1 MITLKRSLAALAVVT
16 LTMAGPVFAAC
27 GDGEEEGPPPAESP
41 EATAPAGE
49 TPSGGIDISGIP
61 ELEDRT
67 LDVGSDI
74 AYAPIEFLEGDTPK
88 GLDIDLATAL
98 AEALGVEVE
107 FHNTG
112 FDAIIPSL
120 QGSRFDV
127 IMSAMT
133 VTDERKEQIDFIE
146 YANVGVGIVVAKGNP
161 EGIERVDDLCG
172 RTVAVQEGTIQ
183 VDILEA
189 QDQACREAGQQ
200 GIDILRF
207 GTDPEA
213 VDQVKAGRAVAVL
226 NDFPVAFVAAQE
238 NPDTLEVLDTQIDP
252 APYGIGLR
260 KDSAALKA
268 ALEEALDRIKADGT
282 YQRIFEAWNMES
294 AVLD

>member
-1 MITLKRSLAALAVVT
+1 MLGSTRRLAALA
-16 LTMAGPVFAAC
+16 LATMALAGLAFAAC
-27 GDGEEEGPPPAESP
+27 GGEEETP
-41 EATAPAGE
+41 EASPTAAPTGPAGE
-49 TPSGGIDISGIP
+49 TPAGGIDISGIP
-61 ELEDRT
+61 ELEDGT

-74 AYAPIEFLEGDTPK
+74 AYAPIEFFEGNTPA
-88 GLDIDLATAL
+88 GLDIDLAKAI
-98 AEALGVEVE
+98 AEVLGVDVE

-120 QGSRFDV
+120 LGNRFDV

-133 VTDERKEQIDFIE
+133 VTDERKRQIDFIE

-161 EGIERVDDLCG
+161 EGIEGLEDLCG

-183 VDILEA
+183 VEILVS
-189 QDQACREAGQQ
+189 QDQACRDAGQQ
-200 GIDILRF
+200 GIEILRF

-260 KDSAALKA
+260 KESTALKDA
-268 ALEEALDRIKADGT
+268 IERALEQLKANGT
-282 YQRIFEAWNMES
+282 YQEIFAKWNMES

>member
-1 MITLKRSLAALAVVT
+1 MLIPNRRLAAFVVGAVALAG
-16 LTMAGPVFAAC
+16 LALAAC
-27 GDGEEEGPPPAESP
+27 GGEEEEAPGGTPTAP
-41 EATAPAGE
+41 ATAPAGE
-49 TPSGGIDISGIP
+49 TPAGGIDISGIP

-74 AYAPIEFLEGDTPK
+74 AYAPIEFYEGDTPK

-98 AEALGVEVE
+98 ADVLGVDVE

-120 QGSRFDV
+120 LGNRFDV

-133 VTDERKEQIDFIE
+133 VTDERKQQIDFVE

-161 EGIERVDDLCG
+161 EGIETVEDLCG

-183 VDILEA
+183 VDILVA
-189 QDQACREAGQQ
+189 QDQACRNAGQQ
-200 GIDILRF
+200 GIEILRF

-260 KDSAALKA
+260 KESTALKA
-268 ALEEALDRIKADGT
+268 ALEQALEQLKADGT
-282 YQRIFEAWNMES
+282 YRRIFETWNMES
-294 AVLD
+294 AMLD

>member
-1 MITLKRSLAALAVVT
+1 VFTSTRGLLALAVAAIT
-16 LTMAGPVFAAC
+16 LAGMALGAC
-27 GDGEEEGPPPAESP
+27 GDEEEKGGETPPATS
-41 EATAPAGE
+41 TAPAAE
-49 TPSGGIDISGIP
+49 TPAGGIDISEVP
-61 ELEDRT
+61 ELEDGT

-74 AYAPIEFLEGDTPK
+74 AYAPIEFFEDDTPA
-88 GLDIDLATAL
+88 GLDIDLAKAI
-98 AEALGVEVE
+98 ADVLGVDVE

-120 QGSRFDV
+120 QGKRFDV

-133 VTDERKEQIDFIE
+133 VTDERKQQVDFVE

-161 EGIERVDDLCG
+161 EGIQSVEDLCG

-183 VDILEA
+183 VEILVS
-189 QDQACREAGQQ
+189 QDQACRDAGQQ
-200 GIDILRF
+200 GIEILRF

-260 KDSAALKA
+260 KESTALKRA
-268 ALEEALDRIKADGT
+268 IEQALERLKADGT
-282 YQRIFEAWNMES
+282 YREIFAKWNME
-294 AVLD
+294 AAALD

>member
-1 MITLKRSLAALAVVT
+1 MLALTRRLAALAIAMVAVT
-16 LTMAGPVFAAC
+16 GLTFAAC
-27 GDGEEEGPPPAESP
+27 GDEEEAP
-41 EATAPAGE
+41 EASPTAAPTAPAGE
-49 TPSGGIDISGIP
+49 TPSGAIDISGIP
-61 ELEDRT
+61 ELEDGT

-74 AYAPIEFLEGDTPK
+74 AYAPIEFFEGDTPA
-88 GLDIDLATAL
+88 GLDIDLAKAI
-98 AEALGVEVE
+98 ADVLGVGVE

-120 QGSRFDV
+120 LGNRFDV

-133 VTDERKEQIDFIE
+133 VTDERKQQIDFVE
-146 YANVGVGIVVAKGNP
+146 YASVGVGIVVAKGNP
-161 EGIERVDDLCG
+161 EGIETVEDLCG

-183 VDILEA
+183 VEILVA
-189 QDQACREAGQQ
+189 QDQACRDAGQP
-200 GIDILRF
+200 GIEILRF

-260 KDSAALKA
+260 KESTALKKA
-268 ALEEALDRIKADGT
+268 IEQALDQLKADGT
-282 YQRIFEAWNMES
+282 YQDIFAKWNMES

>member
-1 MITLKRSLAALAVVT
+1 MLVTTRRLAALAFAAMA
-16 LTMAGPVFAAC
+16 LAGPAFAAC
-27 GDGEEEGPPPAESP
+27 GGGEEEARETPTVA
-41 EATAPAGE
+41 ATAPAGE
-49 TPSGGIDISGIP
+49 TPAGGIDISGIP
-61 ELEDRT
+61 ELEDGV

-74 AYAPIEFLEGDTPK
+74 AYAPIEFFDGDTPA
-88 GLDIDLATAL
+88 GLDIDLAKAI
-98 AEALGVEVE
+98 AEALGVDVE

-120 QGSRFDV
+120 LGNRFDV

-133 VTDERKEQIDFIE
+133 VTDERKQQIDFVE

-161 EGIERVDDLCG
+161 EGIASVEDLCG

-183 VDILEA
+183 VDILVS
-189 QDQACREAGQQ
+189 QDQACRDAGKQ

-260 KDSAALKA
+260 KDSTALKEA
-268 ALEEALDRIKADGT
+268 IAQALEQLKADGT
-282 YQRIFEAWNMES
+282 YLEIFTKWNMES
-294 AVLD
+294 AALD

>member
-1 MITLKRSLAALAVVT
+1 MLALTRRLAALAIAMVAVT
-16 LTMAGPVFAAC
+16 GLTFAAC
-27 GDGEEEGPPPAESP
+27 GDEEEAP
-41 EATAPAGE
+41 EASPTAAPTAPAGE
-49 TPSGGIDISGIP
+49 TPSGAIDISGIP
-61 ELEDRT
+61 ELEDGT

-74 AYAPIEFLEGDTPK
+74 AYAPIEFFEGDTPA
-88 GLDIDLATAL
+88 GLDIDLAKAI
-98 AEALGVEVE
+98 ADVLGVGVE

-120 QGSRFDV
+120 LGNRFDV

-133 VTDERKEQIDFIE
+133 VTDERKQQIDFVE
-146 YANVGVGIVVAKGNP
+146 YASVGVGIVVAKGNP
-161 EGIERVDDLCG
+161 DGIETVEDLCG

-183 VDILEA
+183 VEILVA
-189 QDQACREAGQQ
+189 QDQACRDAGRQ
-200 GIDILRF
+200 GIEILRF

-260 KDSAALKA
+260 KESTALKKA
-268 ALEEALDRIKADGT
+268 IEQALDQLKADGT
-282 YQRIFEAWNMES
+282 YQDIFAKWNMES

>member
-1 MITLKRSLAALAVVT
+1 MLALTRRLAALAIAMVAVT
-16 LTMAGPVFAAC
+16 GLTFAAC
-27 GDGEEEGPPPAESP
+27 GDEEEAP
-41 EATAPAGE
+41 EASPTAAPTAPAGE
-49 TPSGGIDISGIP
+49 TPSGAIDISGIP
-61 ELEDRT
+61 ELEDGT

-74 AYAPIEFLEGDTPK
+74 AYAPIEFFEGDTPA
-88 GLDIDLATAL
+88 GLDIDLAKAI
-98 AEALGVEVE
+98 ADVLGVGVE

-120 QGSRFDV
+120 LGNRFDV

-133 VTDERKEQIDFIE
+133 VTDERKQQIDFVE
-146 YANVGVGIVVAKGNP
+146 YASVGVGIVVAKGNP
-161 EGIERVDDLCG
+161 EGIETVEDLCG

-183 VDILEA
+183 VEILVA
-189 QDQACREAGQQ
+189 QDQACRDAGQQ
-200 GIDILRF
+200 GIEILRF

-260 KDSAALKA
+260 KESTALKKA
-268 ALEEALDRIKADGT
+268 IEQALDQLKADGT
-282 YQRIFEAWNMES
+282 YQDIFAKWNMES

>member
-1 MITLKRSLAALAVVT
+1 MLGSTRRLAALAIA
-16 LTMAGPVFAAC
+16 TMALAGLAFAAC
-27 GDGEEEGPPPAESP
+27 GGEEETPGASP
-41 EATAPAGE
+41 TAAPTGPAGE
-49 TPSGGIDISGIP
+49 TPAGGIDISGIP
-61 ELEDRT
+61 ELEDGT

-74 AYAPIEFLEGDTPK
+74 AYAPIEFFEGNTPA
-88 GLDIDLATAL
+88 GLDIDLAKAI
-98 AEALGVEVE
+98 AEVLGVDVE

-120 QGSRFDV
+120 LGNRFDV

-133 VTDERKEQIDFIE
+133 VTDERKQQIDFIE

-161 EGIERVDDLCG
+161 EGIESLEDLCG

-183 VDILEA
+183 VEILVS
-189 QDQACREAGQQ
+189 QDQACRDAGQQ
-200 GIDILRF
+200 GIEILRF

-260 KDSAALKA
+260 KGSTALKDA
-268 ALEEALDRIKADGT
+268 IERALEQLKANGT
-282 YQRIFEAWNMES
+282 YQEIFAKWNMES